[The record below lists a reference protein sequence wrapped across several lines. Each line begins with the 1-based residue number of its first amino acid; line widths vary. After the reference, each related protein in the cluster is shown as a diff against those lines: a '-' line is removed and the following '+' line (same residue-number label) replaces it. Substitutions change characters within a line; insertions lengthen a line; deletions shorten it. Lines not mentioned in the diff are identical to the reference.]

1 MTKSPKANIILK
13 VSKTQG
19 YRQVGKARV
28 SESRMRWFESSY
40 PCHLKLH
47 VAFTA
52 AFFYTQKRKERV
64 IVSNFKYILFD
75 LDGTLIDS
83 GAGII
88 KGVKYALRKYG
99 IEEENEAQLRT
110 FVGPPLN
117 QQFAKCY
124 GFSAEKSIEAV
135 KFFREYYET
144 KGILENEMYAGID
157 SVLQK
162 LKAQGKF
169 LMVAT
174 SKPEKFAHNIL
185 AQHDLEKYFDFIG
198 GSLTDG
204 SRITKIQV
212 LDYVLKTNKI
222 ENTDEVL
229 MIGDTKFDI
238 LGAKNFDLK
247 SMAVTYGYG
256 TEKEL
261 MEAKPDFTAGSP
273 EEILW
278 VIK

>member
-1 MTKSPKANIILK
+1 M
-13 VSKTQG
+13 SK
-19 YRQVGKARV
+19 
-28 SESRMRWFESSY
+28 
-40 PCHLKLH
+40 
-47 VAFTA
+47 
-52 AFFYTQKRKERV
+52 
-64 IVSNFKYILFD
+64 FKYILFD

-124 GFSAEKSIEAV
+124 GFSAEKSMEAV

-157 SVLQK
+157 KVLQK
-162 LKAQGKF
+162 LKEQGKF

-204 SRITKIQV
+204 SRVTKIQV
-212 LDYVLKTNKI
+212 LDYVLKTNRIK
-222 ENTDEVL
+222 NPQEVL
-229 MIGDTKFDI
+229 MIGDTKFDM
-238 LGAKNFDLK
+238 LGAKHFNLA
-247 SMAVTYGYG
+247 SLAVTYGYG
-256 TEKEL
+256 TEEEL
-261 MEAKPDFTAGSP
+261 LEIKPDFVVNSP
-273 EEILW
+273 KEILH
-278 VIK
+278 IMK

>member
-1 MTKSPKANIILK
+1 M
-13 VSKTQG
+13 SK
-19 YRQVGKARV
+19 
-28 SESRMRWFESSY
+28 
-40 PCHLKLH
+40 
-47 VAFTA
+47 
-52 AFFYTQKRKERV
+52 
-64 IVSNFKYILFD
+64 FKYILFD
-75 LDGTLIDS
+75 LDGTLIES
-83 GAGII
+83 GKGIMNA
-88 KGVKYALRKYG
+88 VKYALKKYG
-99 IEEENEAQLRT
+99 IDETNEAVLRS

-124 GFSAEKSIEAV
+124 GFSAEKSLEAV
-135 KFFREYYET
+135 LVFREYYET
-144 KGILENEMYAGID
+144 KGILENEMYTGID
-157 SVLQK
+157 KVLQQ
-162 LKAQGKF
+162 LKNQGKY

-185 AQHDLEKYFDFIG
+185 VQHDLEKYFDFIG

>member
-1 MTKSPKANIILK
+1 M
-13 VSKTQG
+13 SK
-19 YRQVGKARV
+19 
-28 SESRMRWFESSY
+28 
-40 PCHLKLH
+40 
-47 VAFTA
+47 
-52 AFFYTQKRKERV
+52 
-64 IVSNFKYILFD
+64 FKYILFD
-75 LDGTLIDS
+75 LDGTLIES
-83 GAGII
+83 GKGIMNA
-88 KGVKYALRKYG
+88 VKYALKKYG
-99 IEEENEAQLRT
+99 IDETNEAVLRS

-124 GFSAEKSIEAV
+124 GFSAEKSLEAV
-135 KFFREYYET
+135 LVFREYYET
-144 KGILENEMYAGID
+144 KGILENEMYTGID
-157 SVLQK
+157 KVLQQ
-162 LKAQGKF
+162 LKNQGKY

-247 SMAVTYGYG
+247 SMAITYGYG

>member
-1 MTKSPKANIILK
+1 M
-13 VSKTQG
+13 SK
-19 YRQVGKARV
+19 
-28 SESRMRWFESSY
+28 
-40 PCHLKLH
+40 
-47 VAFTA
+47 
-52 AFFYTQKRKERV
+52 
-64 IVSNFKYILFD
+64 FKYILFD
-75 LDGTLIDS
+75 LDGTLIES
-83 GAGII
+83 GKGIMNA
-88 KGVKYALRKYG
+88 VKYALKKYG
-99 IEEENEAQLRT
+99 IDETNEAVLRS

-124 GFSAEKSIEAV
+124 GFSAEKSLEAV
-135 KFFREYYET
+135 LVFREYYET
-144 KGILENEMYAGID
+144 KGILENEMYTGID
-157 SVLQK
+157 KVLQQ
-162 LKAQGKF
+162 LKNQGKY

-273 EEILW
+273 EKILW

>member
-1 MTKSPKANIILK
+1 M
-13 VSKTQG
+13 SK
-19 YRQVGKARV
+19 
-28 SESRMRWFESSY
+28 
-40 PCHLKLH
+40 
-47 VAFTA
+47 
-52 AFFYTQKRKERV
+52 
-64 IVSNFKYILFD
+64 FKYILFD
-75 LDGTLIDS
+75 LDGTLIES
-83 GAGII
+83 GKGIMNA
-88 KGVKYALRKYG
+88 VKYALKKYG
-99 IEEENEAQLRT
+99 IDETNEAVLRS

-117 QQFAKCY
+117 QQFVKCY
-124 GFSAEKSIEAV
+124 GFSAEKSLEAV
-135 KFFREYYET
+135 LVFREYYET
-144 KGILENEMYAGID
+144 KGILENEMYTGID
-157 SVLQK
+157 KVLQQ
-162 LKAQGKF
+162 LKNQGKY

-278 VIK
+278 VIQ

>member
-1 MTKSPKANIILK
+1 M
-13 VSKTQG
+13 SK
-19 YRQVGKARV
+19 
-28 SESRMRWFESSY
+28 
-40 PCHLKLH
+40 
-47 VAFTA
+47 
-52 AFFYTQKRKERV
+52 
-64 IVSNFKYILFD
+64 FKYILFD
-75 LDGTLIDS
+75 LDGTLIES
-83 GAGII
+83 GKGIMNA
-88 KGVKYALRKYG
+88 VKYALKKYG
-99 IEEENEAQLRT
+99 IDETNEAVLRS

-124 GFSAEKSIEAV
+124 GFSAEKSLEAV
-135 KFFREYYET
+135 LVFREYYET
-144 KGILENEMYAGID
+144 KGILENEMYTGINK
-157 SVLQK
+157 VLQQ
-162 LKAQGKF
+162 LKNQGKY

>member
-1 MTKSPKANIILK
+1 MNS
-13 VSKTQG
+13 
-19 YRQVGKARV
+19 
-28 SESRMRWFESSY
+28 
-40 PCHLKLH
+40 
-47 VAFTA
+47 
-52 AFFYTQKRKERV
+52 
-64 IVSNFKYILFD
+64 FKYILFD

-88 KGVKYALRKYG
+88 KGVKYALQKYA
-99 IEEENEAQLRT
+99 IKEENEVLLKT
-110 FVGPPLN
+110 FIGPPLN
-117 QQFAKCY
+117 RQFTDCY
-124 GFSAEKSIEAV
+124 GFSAEKSTEAV

-144 KGILENEMYAGID
+144 KGILENEMYEGMD
-157 SVLQK
+157 GVLQK
-162 LKAQGKF
+162 LKEQGKF

-212 LDYVLKTNKI
+212 LDYVLKTNEIK
-222 ENTDEVL
+222 NPQEVL

-238 LGAKNFDLK
+238 AGAKHFGLK
-247 SMAVTYGYG
+247 SLAVTYGYG

-261 MEAKPDFTAGSP
+261 LEREPDFVANSP
-273 EEILW
+273 KEILQI
-278 VIK
+278 IK

>member
-1 MTKSPKANIILK
+1 M
-13 VSKTQG
+13 SK
-19 YRQVGKARV
+19 
-28 SESRMRWFESSY
+28 
-40 PCHLKLH
+40 
-47 VAFTA
+47 
-52 AFFYTQKRKERV
+52 
-64 IVSNFKYILFD
+64 IKYILFD
-75 LDGTLIDS
+75 LDGTLIES
-83 GAGII
+83 GKGIMNA
-88 KGVKYALRKYG
+88 VKYALKKYG
-99 IEEENEAQLRT
+99 IDETNEAVLRS

-124 GFSAEKSIEAV
+124 GFSAEKSLEAV
-135 KFFREYYET
+135 LVFREYYET
-144 KGILENEMYAGID
+144 KGILENEMYTGID
-157 SVLQK
+157 KVLQQ
-162 LKAQGKF
+162 LKNQGKY

>member
-1 MTKSPKANIILK
+1 M
-13 VSKTQG
+13 SK
-19 YRQVGKARV
+19 
-28 SESRMRWFESSY
+28 
-40 PCHLKLH
+40 
-47 VAFTA
+47 
-52 AFFYTQKRKERV
+52 
-64 IVSNFKYILFD
+64 FKYILFD
-75 LDGTLIDS
+75 LDGTLIES
-83 GAGII
+83 GKGIMNA
-88 KGVKYALRKYG
+88 VKYALKKYG
-99 IEEENEAQLRT
+99 IDETNKAVLRS

-124 GFSAEKSIEAV
+124 GFSAEKSLEAV
-135 KFFREYYET
+135 LVFREYYET
-144 KGILENEMYAGID
+144 KGILENEMYTGID
-157 SVLQK
+157 KVLQQ
-162 LKAQGKF
+162 LKNQGKY

>member
-1 MTKSPKANIILK
+1 M
-13 VSKTQG
+13 SK
-19 YRQVGKARV
+19 
-28 SESRMRWFESSY
+28 
-40 PCHLKLH
+40 
-47 VAFTA
+47 
-52 AFFYTQKRKERV
+52 
-64 IVSNFKYILFD
+64 FKYILFD
-75 LDGTLIDS
+75 LDGTLIES
-83 GAGII
+83 GKGIMNA
-88 KGVKYALRKYG
+88 VKYALKKYG
-99 IEEENEAQLRT
+99 IDETNEAVLRS

-117 QQFAKCY
+117 QQFVKCY
-124 GFSAEKSIEAV
+124 GFSAEKSLEAV
-135 KFFREYYET
+135 LVFREYYET
-144 KGILENEMYAGID
+144 KGILENEMYTGID
-157 SVLQK
+157 KVLQQ
-162 LKAQGKF
+162 LKNQGKY

>member
-1 MTKSPKANIILK
+1 M
-13 VSKTQG
+13 SK
-19 YRQVGKARV
+19 
-28 SESRMRWFESSY
+28 
-40 PCHLKLH
+40 
-47 VAFTA
+47 
-52 AFFYTQKRKERV
+52 
-64 IVSNFKYILFD
+64 FKYILFD
-75 LDGTLIDS
+75 LDGTLIES
-83 GAGII
+83 GKGIMNA
-88 KGVKYALRKYG
+88 VKYALKKYG
-99 IEEENEAQLRT
+99 IDETNEAVLRS

-124 GFSAEKSIEAV
+124 GFSAEKSLEAV
-135 KFFREYYET
+135 LVFREYYET
-144 KGILENEMYAGID
+144 KGILENEMYTGID
-157 SVLQK
+157 KVLQQ
-162 LKAQGKF
+162 LKNQGKY

-261 MEAKPDFTAGSP
+261 METKPDFTAGSP
-273 EEILW
+273 QEILL

>member
-1 MTKSPKANIILK
+1 M
-13 VSKTQG
+13 SK
-19 YRQVGKARV
+19 
-28 SESRMRWFESSY
+28 
-40 PCHLKLH
+40 
-47 VAFTA
+47 
-52 AFFYTQKRKERV
+52 
-64 IVSNFKYILFD
+64 FKYILFD
-75 LDGTLIDS
+75 LDGTLIES
-83 GAGII
+83 GKGIMNA
-88 KGVKYALRKYG
+88 VKYALKKYG
-99 IEEENEAQLRT
+99 IDETNEAVLRS

-124 GFSAEKSIEAV
+124 GFSAEKSLEAV
-135 KFFREYYET
+135 LVFREYYET
-144 KGILENEMYAGID
+144 KGILENEMYTGID
-157 SVLQK
+157 KVLQQ
-162 LKAQGKF
+162 LKNQGKY

-212 LDYVLKTNKI
+212 LDYVFKTNKI